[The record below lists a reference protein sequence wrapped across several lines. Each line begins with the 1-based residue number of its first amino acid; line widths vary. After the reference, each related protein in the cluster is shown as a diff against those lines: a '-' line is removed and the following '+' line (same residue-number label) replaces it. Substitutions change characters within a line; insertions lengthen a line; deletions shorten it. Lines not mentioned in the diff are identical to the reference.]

1 MEVDPLYK
9 SYDSK
14 VSNESDE
21 PEEPEEP
28 MEEPY
33 PESKLNV
40 RFVVH
45 SQWSIPYKIFINGY
59 F

>member
-40 RFVVH
+40 RFVVYVPKVC
-45 SQWSIPYKIFINGY
+45 SLSMVYSV
-59 F
+59 